1 MVQGAGAG
9 AFALHF
15 ALIGA
20 PTASAACLLSL
31 MQLTVALVVRDRV
44 AKLALDGATLLA
56 LLLLTVATWH
66 GILSGLAA
74 CGGASSFIAR
84 TQRSTTRMK
93 MVFLVAAPFWLAHN
107 LLIGAPFALA
117 VDLVSVAGNLL
128 GLFAFWKRE
137 QRQADGPRS
146 LSYPARLSPRHAFR
160 SGHLSL
166 GKLAISKR
174 ARALQGVQI
183 LT

>member
-93 MVFLVAAPFWLAHN
+93 IVFLVAAPFWLAHN

-146 LSYPARLSPRHAFR
+146 LSYPARLSPGRVP
-160 SGHLSL
+160 G
-166 GKLAISKR
+166 G
-174 ARALQGVQI
+174 GVGRFP
-183 LT
+183 